1 MLVRRVMSTQKT
13 RGQAPQLKRAS
24 IVSTAL
30 SWGKLGF
37 LTNSSSSGVAAPLV
51 EPRIPAFTTAILSS
65 NMLATVLRIGLSG
78 ATAAAAATGDTNG
91 QPQRGEQAYQ
101 SPVVQN
107 FFHRNSSSSK
117 K

>member
-13 RGQAPQLKRAS
+13 WGQAPQLKRAS

-37 LTNSSSSGVAAPLV
+37 LTNSISSGVAAPLV

-78 ATAAAAATGDTNG
+78 ATAAAATGDTNG